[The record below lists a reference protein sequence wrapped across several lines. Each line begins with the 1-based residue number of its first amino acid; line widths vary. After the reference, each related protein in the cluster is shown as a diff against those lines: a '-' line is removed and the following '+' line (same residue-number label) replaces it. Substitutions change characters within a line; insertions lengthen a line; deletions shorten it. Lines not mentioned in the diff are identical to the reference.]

1 MNQKTD
7 KTDKTNKM
15 KKLLMLLLTGLLSIS
30 CNAQN
35 YESLSAKSFQEK
47 LKTEK
52 KPQILDV
59 RSPDEFVSGHIENAI
74 NINWN
79 SENFNDK
86 INQFDKTKP
95 IFVNCQGG
103 ARSKKA
109 ADRLFSLGFKPIYEL
124 NGGMNDWS
132 SNNLPIKI

>member
-1 MNQKTD
+1 
-7 KTDKTNKM
+7 M
-15 KKLLMLLLTGLLSIS
+15 KKILLLIITSLISFS

-35 YESLSAKSFQEK
+35 YDSLSAKTFQEK
-47 LKTEK
+47 LKIDK

-59 RSPDEFVSGHIENAI
+59 RSPEEFVTGHIENAI

-79 SENFNDK
+79 GDNFNEK
-86 INQFDKTKP
+86 IKAFDKTKP

-103 ARSKKA
+103 GRSKKA
-109 ADRLFSLGFKPIYEL
+109 ADRLFSLGFKTIYEL
-124 NGGMNDWS
+124 NGGMNDWI